1 MRFLIKAFVGM
12 VGFLVVATGA
22 LVVTAVG
29 VAGVVLFKQAKLADG
44 VGKQRNTKSVPKEPV
59 AYEPMTLE
67 EIRAL

>member
-12 VGFLVVATGA
+12 VGFFVVAAGA

-44 VGKQRNTKSVPKEPV
+44 VGKQQHTKSVPKEPV